1 MKYKNIS
8 NSLYIK
14 GRIGWKGLKKK
25 EYLRKGDYRIIN
37 GSNISNGKIN
47 WSDCGYI
54 TKQRYFESPE
64 IMLQKGD
71 ILVTKDGTIGK
82 VALVE
87 DLVQPSTIASGL
99 FIVRN
104 KDTDECDT
112 LFLYYYLQTRKFKE
126 FIHSRT
132 EGSVI
137 PHLYQKDFK
146 EFKIPDISLANQ
158 RQISSKL
165 NYIQKKITLNNQ
177 LNDNL
182 LELISSIWKKQS
194 SDIHNKITLKRLA
207 KRIITGKTPS
217 TKIKENYGIDI
228 PFVKIPDMHNK
239 IFIDETSQKL
249 SIFGANSQKNK
260 YVPKNSIIVSC
271 IGTPGLVSLIGRT
284 VQTNQQINSLI
295 LDNKYIYCTYLEL
308 KSLKY
313 KIRNLGSGGTT
324 IQNLNKTNFGNIKIT
339 VPNKDSQLD
348 NFNGIAKPI
357 FERIHVNNIEL
368 QNLVKIKEVLLG
380 QYF

>member
-182 LELISSIWKKQS
+182 GDYINENIYLIKLLLCCLVFCFHPYFEKFFEIWVLQLYQS
-194 SDIHNKITLKRLA
+194 FL
-207 KRIITGKTPS
+207 
-217 TKIKENYGIDI
+217 
-228 PFVKIPDMHNK
+228 
-239 IFIDETSQKL
+239 
-249 SIFGANSQKNK
+249 
-260 YVPKNSIIVSC
+260 
-271 IGTPGLVSLIGRT
+271 
-284 VQTNQQINSLI
+284 QQLH
-295 LDNKYIYCTYLEL
+295 LFLEL
-308 KSLKY
+308 KYSQCLEDKY
-313 KIRNLGSGGTT
+313 VAVLIL
-324 IQNLNKTNFGNIKIT
+324 FGN
-339 VPNKDSQLD
+339 Q
-348 NFNGIAKPI
+348 I
-357 FERIHVNNIEL
+357 FVSD
-368 QNLVKIKEVLLG
+368 G
-380 QYF
+380 F

>member
-8 NSLYIK
+8 NYLYIK

-104 KDTDECDT
+104 KATDECDT

-182 LELISSIWKKQS
+182 
-194 SDIHNKITLKRLA
+194 
-207 KRIITGKTPS
+207 
-217 TKIKENYGIDI
+217 
-228 PFVKIPDMHNK
+228 V
-239 IFIDETSQKL
+239 SQKYL
-249 SIFGANSQKNK
+249 FSKLFLRPTNLLFSEFLLNIIFSIFSM
-260 YVPKNSIIVSC
+260 SILN
-271 IGTPGLVSLIGRT
+271 LVIKLS
-284 VQTNQQINSLI
+284 S
-295 LDNKYIYCTYLEL
+295 
-308 KSLKY
+308 
-313 KIRNLGSGGTT
+313 SG
-324 IQNLNKTNFGNIKIT
+324 IF
-339 VPNKDSQLD
+339 
-348 NFNGIAKPI
+348 NFNWLKLVI
-357 FERIHVNNIEL
+357 VN
-368 QNLVKIKEVLLG
+368 
-380 QYF
+380 

>member
-25 EYLRKGDYRIIN
+25 EYLKKSGYRIIN

-104 KDTDECDT
+104 KATAECDT

-182 LELISSIWKKQS
+182 VFQKYFC
-194 SDIHNKITLKRLA
+194 
-207 KRIITGKTPS
+207 KRILFKLFNTEFSICFFFIRL
-217 TKIKENYGIDI
+217 KIGDAI
-228 PFVKIPDMHNK
+228 
-239 IFIDETSQKL
+239 
-249 SIFGANSQKNK
+249 
-260 YVPKNSIIVSC
+260 
-271 IGTPGLVSLIGRT
+271 
-284 VQTNQQINSLI
+284 
-295 LDNKYIYCTYLEL
+295 
-308 KSLKY
+308 
-313 KIRNLGSGGTT
+313 
-324 IQNLNKTNFGNIKIT
+324 
-339 VPNKDSQLD
+339 
-348 NFNGIAKPI
+348 
-357 FERIHVNNIEL
+357 
-368 QNLVKIKEVLLG
+368 
-380 QYF
+380 

>member
-25 EYLRKGDYRIIN
+25 EYLKKSGYRIIN

-104 KDTDECDT
+104 KATAECDT

-182 LELISSIWKKQS
+182 DELMTLIFEKFINKNKFKKESLSNIANYQ
-194 SDIHNKITLKRLA
+194 NGLA
-207 KRIITGKTPS
+207 MKNFPPKNGEKGLPVL
-217 TKIKENYGIDI
+217 KIKELNQGYTDFSSDRCTSKIDNSVI
-228 PFVKIPDMHNK
+228 VHVGDIVFSWSGTLLVKNWSGNIAGLNQHLFKVTSK
-239 IFIDETSQKL
+239 IFPEWFIYEWT
-249 SIFGANSQKNK
+249 K
-260 YVPKNSIIVSC
+260 YYLRKFQIIAAGKATTMGHIKRSDINNSIV
-271 IGTPGLVSLIGRT
+271 
-284 VQTNQQINSLI
+284 
-295 LDNKYIYCTYLEL
+295 Y
-308 KSLKY
+308 
-313 KIRNLGSGGTT
+313 
-324 IQNLNKTNFGNIKIT
+324 
-339 VPNKDSQLD
+339 VPNKSYLNDASRVM
-348 NFNGIAKPI
+348 NPI
-357 FERIHVNNIEL
+357 YNKRIEI
-368 QNLVKIKEVLLG
+368 IKENQQLNTIKQVLLHN
-380 QYF
+380 FF

>member
-182 LELISSIWKKQS
+182 VFQKYLFIKMFFKLF
-194 SDIHNKITLKRLA
+194 TLLF
-207 KRIITGKTPS
+207 IGL
-217 TKIKENYGIDI
+217 KIKLEKSIFNTFQGFVLFSKLYYK
-228 PFVKIPDMHNK
+228 FVK
-239 IFIDETSQKL
+239 
-249 SIFGANSQKNK
+249 
-260 YVPKNSIIVSC
+260 
-271 IGTPGLVSLIGRT
+271 
-284 VQTNQQINSLI
+284 
-295 LDNKYIYCTYLEL
+295 
-308 KSLKY
+308 
-313 KIRNLGSGGTT
+313 
-324 IQNLNKTNFGNIKIT
+324 
-339 VPNKDSQLD
+339 
-348 NFNGIAKPI
+348 
-357 FERIHVNNIEL
+357 
-368 QNLVKIKEVLLG
+368 
-380 QYF
+380 